1 MLCRDGDVETRC
13 LCKVREVFLIAVYL
27 EVSMSLT
34 GIVLHKLLEKGG
46 ALYDRIMNL
55 FAFLAAL
62 VVISLVGILCY
73 EVFMRYVIHK
83 PPAWAWEVSECML
96 CLIAFLSA
104 AWLLREDGHVSV
116 DIVHSQLN
124 PKLKTLSGIVTS
136 ALGMIICFI
145 IALAGIG
152 ITIDHFHAGITVP
165 GYLDIPKAP
174 LLLFISIGCFM
185 LSIQFF
191 RQTFIHLKRWR
202 NRTKGNIIS

>member
-1 MLCRDGDVETRC
+1 MA
-13 LCKVREVFLIAVYL
+13 F
-27 EVSMSLT
+27 
-34 GIVLHKLLEKGG
+34 HKLLEKGG

-62 VVISLVGILCY
+62 VVASLVGVLCY

-83 PPAWAWEVSECML
+83 PPAWAWEVAESIL

-116 DIVHSQLN
+116 DIVHSHLS
-124 PKLKTLSGIVTS
+124 PRLKILSSIVTS
-136 ALGMIICFI
+136 ALGMIICLI
-145 IALAGIG
+145 IGWAGVG

-174 LLLFISIGCFM
+174 LLLFIPIGCFM
-185 LSIQFF
+185 LSIQFL
-191 RQTFIHLKRWR
+191 RQTFNHLKKWR
-202 NRTKGNIIS
+202 NRTKGDTHS